1 QLSWQARMLGL
12 ADIFEALTAA
22 DRPYKQ
28 SMTLSQA
35 LAVMRKMVQGG
46 HIDPDLFDVFV
57 QGKVYQR
64 YAERFLDPEQ
74 IDDVRL

>member
-1 QLSWQARMLGL
+1 
-12 ADIFEALTAA
+12 
-22 DRPYKQ
+22 
-28 SMTLSQA
+28 MTLSQA